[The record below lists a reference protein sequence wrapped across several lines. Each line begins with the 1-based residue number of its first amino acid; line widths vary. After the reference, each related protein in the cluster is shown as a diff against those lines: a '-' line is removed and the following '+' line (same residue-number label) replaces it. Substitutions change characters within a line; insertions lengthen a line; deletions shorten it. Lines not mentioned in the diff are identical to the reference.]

1 MENLSI
7 PESDMLSTRVNFSNS
22 IVNDEIIQN
31 LTNFL
36 VPVAFGIIL
45 TVGLVG
51 NLLVIT
57 VVRKLIN
64 KGSCWWESYYLQC
77 SYHKIR
83 YAWPSW
89 TVDVPLSDF
98 VYLYHWSWR
107 QRGLSRGLESKLPI
121 LSNSVAWN
129 CENSLKFLGGQVS
142 SSRMYK
148 QGEQWPPSA
157 YKLF

>member
-57 VVRKLIN
+57 VVRK
-64 KGSCWWESYYLQC
+64 
-77 SYHKIR
+77 H
-83 YAWPSW
+83 
-89 TVDVPLSDF
+89 
-98 VYLYHWSWR
+98 
-107 QRGLSRGLESKLPI
+107 PI
-121 LSNSVAWN
+121 LVLIAMG
-129 CENSLKFLGGQVS
+129 FLT
-142 SSRMYK
+142 
-148 QGEQWPPSA
+148 
-157 YKLF
+157 

>member
-51 NLLVIT
+51 NLLVIA
-57 VVRKLIN
+57 VVRKHIS
-64 KGSCWWESYYLQC
+64 KGSCGWGSYYWSELSACAALRRC
-77 SYHKIR
+77 SGTKC
-83 YAWPSW
+83 
-89 TVDVPLSDF
+89 PLFFGLVFFFLSF
-98 VYLYHWSWR
+98 FSPPHTFS
-107 QRGLSRGLESKLPI
+107 QKGLS
-121 LSNSVAWN
+121 
-129 CENSLKFLGGQVS
+129 
-142 SSRMYK
+142 
-148 QGEQWPPSA
+148 
-157 YKLF
+157 